1 MRAPLAVAIGAIALP
16 YATLWLSRSARVRS
30 VARRLDR
37 TGWPSRFALV
47 AAALAIAALGL
58 AGSALVTFPV
68 APAWAFV
75 TLALFGY
82 AHVELFVAACELR
95 RYPDERTL
103 HFALDAP
110 ASWPHTAL
118 RIYATW
124 TYVLRTRHP
133 WLAPAFLACA
143 VLWGIAP
150 YVGIPTVPAVALASD
165 SLVLSLA
172 CTHGAFADHR
182 EPRARLEPRL
192 DDA

>member
-1 MRAPLAVAIGAIALP
+1 MLLAVALGAVALP

-37 TGWPSRFALV
+37 TGWPSRLALV
-47 AAALAIAALGL
+47 AAALSIAALGL
-58 AGSALVTFPV
+58 AGSAFVTFPV

-82 AHVELFVAACELR
+82 AHVELFVAADELR
-95 RYPDERTL
+95 RYPDERAL

-110 ASWPHTAL
+110 ATWPSTAM
-118 RIYATW
+118 RIYSTW
-124 TYVLRTRHP
+124 TYLVRTRHP
-133 WLAPAFLACA
+133 WLALAYLACA
-143 VLWGIAP
+143 ALWGVAP
-150 YVGIPTVPAVALASD
+150 YVGLPPAAAVVLASD

-172 CTHGAFADHR
+172 CTHGALADHR

-192 DDA
+192 DGT